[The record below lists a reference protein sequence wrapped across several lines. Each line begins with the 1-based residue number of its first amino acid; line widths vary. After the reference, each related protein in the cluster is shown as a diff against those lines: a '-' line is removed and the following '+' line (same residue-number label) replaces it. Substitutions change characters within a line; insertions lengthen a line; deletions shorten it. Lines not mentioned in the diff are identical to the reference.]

1 MYEERSAL
9 YTDQITHM
17 DDASVD
23 TARKHL
29 ELAKEIA
36 IEREKEK
43 QRIAEIHEEQNCP
56 KDLNS
61 IDYWGFLKNGEQE
74 EDMRLIFPNYKQFSV
89 CFPYGISVEEE
100 NKTGKS
106 YRLRVKKFK
115 EI

>member
-1 MYEERSAL
+1 MSFNRTGVLKYYNGESYFSHIGINPKFKKFYGVNEDEKI
-9 YTDQITHM
+9 YD
-17 DDASVD
+17 
-23 TARKHL
+23 
-29 ELAKEIA
+29 
-36 IEREKEK
+36 IEF
-43 QRIAEIHEEQNCP
+43 EIHEEQNCP

-61 IDYWGFLKNGEQE
+61 IDYWGFLKSGEQE

-106 YRLRVKKFK
+106 YRLRVKNFK